1 MPFDETRPGQVALAE
16 PTPLPAGRHFERAS
30 RLLQRCDQMVEALDE
45 HGSWHEDAEAVL
57 QVDLLARL
65 AHAHATLGSSR

>member
-1 MPFDETRPGQVALAE
+1 MPVTQPVEMLDPNA
-16 PTPLPAGRHFERAS
+16 LPAGRHYELAS
-30 RLLQRCDQMVEALDE
+30 RYLQRCDQMVAALDE

-65 AHAHATLGSSR
+65 AHAHATLGASR